1 MAEESSPS
9 LTLPPHIWQ
18 LLLPKEHCLVF
29 LNNGIRW
36 DGRGLLERRP
46 LTVRPDVLSSTQ
58 QRPLK
63 DPHII
68 GSAQVQLGGSIVL
81 VAVRVLV
88 AKFASSEISTLDVHR
103 SLKASRSSLGDLVCN
118 ISIDHM
124 TSTKSENKEPSVTAV
139 DLQHLLESLF
149 NRGGVLDTNELVIVE
164 GLYSYRL
171 SLDVTVLSA
180 EGNLRDAA
188 LLAAIVALSS
198 ARLPEAVVQED
209 TVFINPGGK
218 TRRLTV
224 RPCVPLTLGSIEGK
238 LLLDPTAREEALLTS
253 QCTVVVD
260 PQGSI
265 IYHLSLDGLEVP
277 IAEVLPLAC
286 QQLLPQ
292 YADFLQVLSSLL

>member
-1 MAEESSPS
+1 MEWQEKREQGRDRQMAEESSPS

-58 QRPLK
+58 KRPLK

-81 VAVRVLV
+81 AAVRVLV

-103 SLKASRSSLGDLVCN
+103 TLKASRSSLGDLVCN

-124 TSTKSENKEPSVTAV
+124 TSTKSENKEPSETAV

-149 NRGGVLDTNELVIVE
+149 NRLDHSTPPLLFLSVVDMVLSVCLDRGGVLDTKELVIVE

-188 LLAAIVALSS
+188 LLAAVS
-198 ARLPEAVVQED
+198 
-209 TVFINPGGK
+209 
-218 TRRLTV
+218 
-224 RPCVPLTLGSIEGK
+224 
-238 LLLDPTAREEALLTS
+238 
-253 QCTVVVD
+253 
-260 PQGSI
+260 
-265 IYHLSLDGLEVP
+265 
-277 IAEVLPLAC
+277 
-286 QQLLPQ
+286 
-292 YADFLQVLSSLL
+292 